1 MHFEFQSYGCSAW
14 QRAMIAFV
22 EKYILVIFLANC
34 EVKVVVK
41 CLNTNVCML
50 KSWRAT
56 MAGHT
61 CKNLRLFHA
70 FHIFFSKIVV
80 LCYDLHVASLWD
92 QAAKPSSKL
101 LSFLS
106 LGNYT
111 VMYIDSSFLGTCI
124 SWLECAHISKL
135 RQLRLMSQTFLLPW
149 AGISLEFQPEDVRF
163 TFIYDNQVWLSSHL
177 MQTKHNN
184 YGQSKRCVSGSGRKP
199 DITS

>member
-1 MHFEFQSYGCSAW
+1 MFTTFQLNSIPHLEINASWISELWQCMTKSYDCICW
-14 QRAMIAFV
+14 KM
-22 EKYILVIFLANC
+22 YTCDFLANC

-41 CLNTNVCML
+41 CLNTNVHVCML

-56 MAGHT
+56 MAGHAW
-61 CKNLRLFHA
+61 KNLRLFHA

-80 LCYDLHVASLWD
+80 LCHDLHVASLWD

-124 SWLECAHISKL
+124 SWLKCTHFSKL
-135 RQLRLMSQTFLLPW
+135 CQLRLMPQTFLWPW
-149 AGISLEFQPEDVRF
+149 VGISLEFQPEDVRF
-163 TFIYDNQVWLSSHL
+163 TLWQSSLVVIWL
-177 MQTKHNN
+177 MN
-184 YGQSKRCVSGSGRKP
+184 
-199 DITS
+199 